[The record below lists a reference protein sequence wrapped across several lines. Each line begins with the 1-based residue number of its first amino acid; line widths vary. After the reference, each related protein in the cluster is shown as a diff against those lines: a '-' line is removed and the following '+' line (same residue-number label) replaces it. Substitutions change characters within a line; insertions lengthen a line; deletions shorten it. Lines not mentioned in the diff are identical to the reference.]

1 MKNREKCFI
10 IRKVASLNEQKI
22 YQLKL
27 DYNEATYKWGDLMK
41 KIKII
46 TISILLA
53 IVLLIV
59 ISPIVSATITPGDYA
74 PTLDSSGVGKIAGIA
89 NPIIGTIQTIGIV
102 VAAITII
109 VLGIKYMAGSIDEKA
124 EYKKTMIP
132 YLIGAVLVVAITQ
145 IVGVIAKLVDNIN
158 A

>member
-1 MKNREKCFI
+1 
-10 IRKVASLNEQKI
+10 
-22 YQLKL
+22 
-27 DYNEATYKWGDLMK
+27 MK
-41 KIKII
+41 KTKII
-46 TISILLA
+46 TITILLV
-53 IVLLIV
+53 IFILII
-59 ISPIVSATITPGDYA
+59 ISPIVSATITPGDFE

-89 NPIIGTIQTIGIV
+89 NPIIGAIQTIGIV

-109 VLGIKYMAGSIDEKA
+109 VLGIKYIAGSVDEKA

-132 YLIGAVLVVAITQ
+132 YLVGAVLVVAITQ